1 MEFYDFPFSWEC
13 RVIPTDELI
22 FFRGVGS
29 NHQPELAFVLK
40 TGKNEINRVLGPRTM
55 WFSSFATPGVP
66 EDGEPTL
73 EIALIQE
80 GRDKWQQ
87 HQNLGTE
94 KRDVLGKYGKF
105 RKYGV

>member
-1 MEFYDFPFSWEC
+1 
-13 RVIPTDELI
+13 
-22 FFRGVGS
+22 
-29 NHQPELAFVLK
+29 
-40 TGKNEINRVLGPRTM
+40 M
-55 WFSSFATPGVP
+55 WSSSFATPGVP